1 MLGDKTYMASFGN
14 NTTEPSNYA
23 KLVLATD
30 GVNYL
35 SNVVDISAN
44 SENSAAI
51 DQNGEIYVWGNRKIP
66 DN

>member
-1 MLGDKTYMASFGN
+1 MLGDKIYMANFGN
-14 NTTEPSNYA
+14 NTTESSNYA

-51 DQNGEIYVWGNRKIP
+51 DQNGEIYVWGNRKLS

>member
-1 MLGDKTYMASFGN
+1 MANFGN
-14 NTTEPSNYA
+14 NTTEASNYA